1 MEGKEKPDTDCVE
14 KYGVNTLM
22 LIMDAALLS

>member
-1 MEGKEKPDTDCVE
+1 MEGKGKPDTDCVE
-14 KYGVNTLM
+14 KHGVNTLV